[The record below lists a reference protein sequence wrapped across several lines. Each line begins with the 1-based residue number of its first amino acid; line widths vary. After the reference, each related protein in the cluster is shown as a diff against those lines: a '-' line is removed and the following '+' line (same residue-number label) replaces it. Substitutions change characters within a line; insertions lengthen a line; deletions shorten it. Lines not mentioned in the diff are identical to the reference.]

1 MMIETEKYSG
11 SFNTESREVLGALF
25 DYAACQRPDGSRY
38 GIADGK
44 QCRKGREVDLE
55 KANWEYLTKGNYG
68 SVEID
73 RDQKLIRKT
82 NVPGRNFG
90 AHEAELQ
97 KIMGDAG
104 HSPKLHKASKSEIVM
119 DLAPGKT
126 IWKDYRPSEDEKGV
140 KFNDK
145 QAENAAKAVLF
156 LHGKGFFHGDM
167 HSLQWM
173 VDGDKPM
180 LIDYGL
186 SGKVASNPR
195 KAMQDW
201 TKGAAFMNLSA
212 VKGEGGEK
220 LRDFVDRY
228 RAAGKSK
235 PIKERNSKQETIAN
249 EYLEWVNSLR

>member
-1 MMIETEKYSG
+1 MMIKTEKYSG

-90 AHEAELQ
+90 EHEAELQ

-119 DLAPGKT
+119 DLATRK
-126 IWKDYRPSEDEKGV
+126 
-140 KFNDK
+140 NDL
-145 QAENAAKAVLF
+145 E
-156 LHGKGFFHGDM
+156 
-167 HSLQWM
+167 
-173 VDGDKPM
+173 
-180 LIDYGL
+180 GL
-186 SGKVASNPR
+186 PPLR
-195 KAMQDW
+195 RR
-201 TKGAAFMNLSA
+201 
-212 VKGEGGEK
+212 EGC
-220 LRDFVDRY
+220 
-228 RAAGKSK
+228 
-235 PIKERNSKQETIAN
+235 
-249 EYLEWVNSLR
+249 